1 MARFRVPYVCNGCE
15 SIDKCSL
22 LKNIYDAEH
31 AHLCAHEK
39 ISSSRSGLC
48 VSEEEV
54 SRLNKIITPL
64 VEQGQS
70 VNQIYINHQDELMC
84 SEKTIYNYIDACLFD
99 VRNIDLPRKVKVPGT
114 IQKARIQGR

>member
-15 SIDKCSL
+15 NIGKCSL

-31 AHLCAHEK
+31 AHLYAHEK

-48 VSEEEV
+48 VSEDEI
-54 SRLNKIITPL
+54 SRLNQIITPL

-70 VNQIYINHQDELMC
+70 ANQIYINYQDELMC
-84 SEKTIYNYIDACLFD
+84 SEKTI
-99 VRNIDLPRKVKVPGT
+99 
-114 IQKARIQGR
+114 